1 MSLMVLPTET
11 GSITSALNVCKDKC
25 LYDYLRETTVP
36 YKELRRSSLSVCVYV
51 MSILSL
57 VSHGFNCQKVA
68 KTKYF
73 VTETTFFD
81 TADLFLTC
89 FYPP

>member
-1 MSLMVLPTET
+1 MENSNKALATEI
-11 GSITSALNVCKDKC
+11 SESSEFCTSSRLKGKH
-25 LYDYLRETTVP
+25 
-36 YKELRRSSLSVCVYV
+36 KIRRSSLSVCVYV

-68 KTKYF
+68 RTKYF
-73 VTETTFFD
+73 VVEMTFFD